1 MKNLF
6 FRLVVVAIFATS
18 IFSVHAQD
26 YKHSAGI
33 VVGTMEGL
41 SYKGFISDKLAIQA
55 DLAFKVIPTRGTRIV
70 THKASGGN
78 VSTDWTTTS
87 EISGSFTAW
96 TFEANPNLLYQSQIT
111 AFDECALYWYA
122 GGGVS
127 LGMGNDFSGAAGV
140 YGKWGVNAIGGLELA
155 FDIPLTLFFDFRPG
169 YGMLFDYAKEVIGG
183 PVAQRRICTN
193 FFDWGIGL
201 GARYCF

>member
-1 MKNLF
+1 MKNILSQ
-6 FRLVVVAIFATS
+6 LALAVALTACVLTAS
-18 IFSVHAQD
+18 AQN

-41 SYKGFISDKLAIQA
+41 SYKGFISDNLAIQA
-55 DLAFKVIPTRGTRIV
+55 DLTFKVIPTSGTQIV

-87 EISGSFTAW
+87 KISGSFTAW

-127 LGMGNDFSGAAGV
+127 LGMGNNFSGAAGV
-140 YGKWGVNAIGGLELA
+140 YGKWGINAIGGLELA

-183 PVAQRRICTN
+183 PVSQRRICTN
-193 FFDWGIGL
+193 FFDWGLGL